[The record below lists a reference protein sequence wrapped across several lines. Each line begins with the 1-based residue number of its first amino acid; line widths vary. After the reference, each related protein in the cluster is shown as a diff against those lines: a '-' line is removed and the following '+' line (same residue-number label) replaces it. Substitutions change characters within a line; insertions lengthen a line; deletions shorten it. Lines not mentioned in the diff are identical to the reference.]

1 MSGRR
6 QVVMALM
13 TWADMCCGK
22 TLDWLQLPNS
32 GDTLKHIV
40 PSHSRKA
47 MSGQN
52 NYLGTVISQEMIEN
66 EMGYRGSKFSAIA
79 LVKEQ
84 RVDGSYSFQVGLLR
98 CILMAPK
105 RGYQT
110 EILSNKKIYLK
121 M

>member
-47 MSGQN
+47 MSGWT
-52 NYLGTVISQEMIEN
+52 NYPCTVTSYMIDESQ
-66 EMGYRGSKFSAIA
+66 MGYRGSKSDFQKKS
-79 LVKEQ
+79 VKEQ
-84 RVDGSYSFQVGLLR
+84 RVDGSCCR
-98 CILMAPK
+98 NA
-105 RGYQT
+105 
-110 EILSNKKIYLK
+110 
-121 M
+121 